1 MYMAYLPDGI
11 EVGPLQV
18 RIGINTQA
26 EQLVQIDVVGRF
38 RADIPCDNVH
48 AVP

>member
-1 MYMAYLPDGI
+1 MAYLPDGI

-26 EQLVQIDVVGRF
+26 EQLVQIDVVGQF